1 MVECQT
7 SANRKVGGRIYGGA
21 ANRFP
26 IQVECK
32 IMKTAVVLTLAIF
45 AQVAGNILLSK
56 GVHGIKS
63 ESLQAT
69 LWQIAG
75 NPLIWLGIF
84 FLAMFFILYTA
95 ALSWADLSFVL
106 PATSFGYVLNVA
118 CAKYFL
124 QEQVSLT
131 RWLGAVVICI
141 GVAFVSRSKVKTVSP
156 AEAEGGSL

>member
-1 MVECQT
+1 
-7 SANRKVGGRIYGGA
+7 
-21 ANRFP
+21 
-26 IQVECK
+26 
-32 IMKTAVVLTLAIF
+32 MKTAVVLTLAIF

-69 LWQIAG
+69 LWQIAE
-75 NPLIWLGIF
+75 NPQIWLGIF
-84 FLAMFFILYTA
+84 FLGMFFLLYTA

-118 CAKYFL
+118 CANYFL
-124 QEQVSLT
+124 NEQVSMT
-131 RWLGAVVICI
+131 RWLGAIVICI

-156 AEAEGGSL
+156 AEVEGSRL